1 MPIIA
6 RFTLRSRV
14 LAALLLCLCAAL
26 FYSPP
31 GAAALPN
38 PLAGSSS
45 GGEKVSDA
53 QLEQSLNQVIQ
64 TLENDRQRAD
74 LLKKLK
80 QLRDVTKKGK
90 ESEGGVLGLIG
101 DTLTSLEKQFQGANS
116 PVALWGNQFQLARAE
131 LEERFPSW
139 RDLPAMVFDFSVVIL
154 LWACLASA
162 LLWLSRRMRERF
174 GLSAELP
181 QHPKTR
187 DLLLF
192 SLRKLGPWLV
202 AFLIT
207 LYLSVVLPDSLSKTL
222 AMVMAYVLVCG
233 TLFSALCVI
242 SLSLLSG
249 PHRQRALD
257 ILRRQ
262 AFRPLWLI
270 GSLAA
275 LGEVAHDPRLIAG
288 LGEHTS
294 ICLSTLANASAALF
308 TALFVMR
315 FRRPIAHLIRN
326 QPLERR
332 LKRRSL
338 HDLVQLVGSLWF
350 VPVLVL
356 VGISL
361 FATFVSA
368 GDSSSALRRA
378 LVCAVLAVVAMTV
391 IGLIRRRSSRVGAG
405 PRRSAPYIEQLQS
418 FGYTLL
424 HICGVLAV
432 VAMTVIGLIR
442 RRSSRVGAGPRRS
455 APYIEQLQS
464 FGYTLLHIF
473 VVLFF
478 IEVALRVW
486 GMSLIRYAEG
496 EGEQISMKVVS
507 FGTTLLVAWL
517 IWILTDTA
525 IQHSLGL
532 GGKSRP
538 NTRALT
544 MLPLIRNVLFATI
557 AVIALIVALANMGM
571 NVTPLLAGAG
581 VIGLAIGFGAQSLV
595 ADLITGLFII
605 IEDSLSIDDYVDV
618 GGHLGTVE
626 GLTIRTVRLRD
637 LDGVVHTIPFS
648 EIKSIKNYSRQ
659 FGYAMFRWP
668 VPASMP
674 IDDAVALVREV
685 AMELR
690 SDPAVYR
697 NLWSPMEL
705 QGVES
710 FDNGQAILR
719 FRFKT
724 APIKQWEVQRAF
736 NLRLR
741 RRLDQA
747 GLELSMPR
755 LNVQLSRA
763 PKAKSAEPDEQG
775 TPADGGI

>member
-1 MPIIA
+1 MRPFAIFLGNLQLVSMPSLPA
-6 RFTLRSRV
+6 VHFRF
-14 LAALLLCLCAAL
+14 LALLLLCLFVGL
-26 FYSPP
+26 LYPVQ
-31 GAAALPN
+31 GRAALPN
-38 PLAGSSS
+38 PLAGSS
-45 GGEKVSDA
+45 GGDEKVSDA
-53 QLEQSLNQVIQ
+53 QLQQSLSQVIQ
-64 TLENDRQRAD
+64 TLESDNQRAD

-80 QLRDVTKKGK
+80 QLRDVTEKGK
-90 ESEGGVLGLIG
+90 ESDGGVLGLFG
-101 DTLTSLEKQFQGANS
+101 DTLSDLEKRFQGANS
-116 PVALWGNQFQLARAE
+116 PVALWGNQFLQARAE
-131 LEERFPSW
+131 LEERLPSW
-139 RDLPAMVFDFSVVIL
+139 RDLPAIIFDFSVVIL

-162 LLWLSRRMRERF
+162 LLWLGRRMRERF

-181 QHPKTR
+181 QDPKTR
-187 DLLLF
+187 DLVLF
-192 SLRKLGPWLV
+192 ALRKLGPWLI
-202 AFLIT
+202 AFFIT
-207 LYLSVVLPDSLSKTL
+207 LYLSVVLPASLSKTL

-249 PHRQRALD
+249 PHRMRALD

-294 ICLSTLANASAALF
+294 ICLSTLANASAALL
-308 TALFVMR
+308 TALFVLR

-332 LKRRSL
+332 LKGRSL
-338 HDLVQLVGSLWF
+338 HDLVELIGSLWF

-378 LVCAVLAVVAMTV
+378 LVCAVLAVVAMTS
-391 IGLIRRRSSRVGAG
+391 IGLIRRRSSRRSSRGSSG

-418 FGYTLL
+418 FGYILL
-424 HICGVLAV
+424 HL
-432 VAMTVIGLIR
+432 
-442 RRSSRVGAGPRRS
+442 
-455 APYIEQLQS
+455 
-464 FGYTLLHIF
+464 F
-473 VVLFF
+473 VVLVFV
-478 IEVALRVW
+478 EVGLRVW

-496 EGEQISMKVVS
+496 EGEQISMQVVS
-507 FGTTLLVAWL
+507 FGSTLLVAWL
-517 IWILTDTA
+517 VWILADTA
-525 IQHSLGL
+525 VQHSLGV

-544 MLPLIRNVLFATI
+544 MLPLIRNVLFVTI

-674 IDDAVALVREV
+674 IDDAVELVREV

-690 SDPAVYR
+690 KDPTVYR
-697 NLWSPMEL
+697 SLWSPLEL

-736 NLRLR
+736 NLSLR
-741 RRLDQA
+741 RRLDKA
-747 GLELSMPR
+747 GLELAMPR
-755 LNVQLSRA
+755 LNVQLTRA
-763 PKAKSAEPDEQG
+763 RRPAGELAQG
-775 TPADGGI
+775 AQDKGVPADGGI